1 MERRHCGPPS
11 CPPRG
16 RGKYL
21 LPSDKLQR
29 LARDQS
35 SHTRLFLIL
44 MKKICTRQE
53 DEQRSFAVR
62 GSRENEWA
70 MYCAVLWAVGGL
82 GWARMRLRRIHRP
95 RSERNSAV
103 PKLTAQGQSLRRA
116 IDAVPTRMAL
126 ACLPRCAV
134 RGARAGVR
142 PAGHVLQV
150 LLCFPAPRLG
160 RPGDGGDSRMGVSE
174 AGEPHDGN
182 PPRCKSVTVYAPAP
196 AARRGGQ
203 D

>member
-62 GSRENEWA
+62 GSSEKMGGRCTVLYCGLWEVWAGPACVSVVSIVPISIVPGRRET
-70 MYCAVLWAVGGL
+70 L
-82 GWARMRLRRIHRP
+82 
-95 RSERNSAV
+95 
-103 PKLTAQGQSLRRA
+103 Q
-116 IDAVPTRMAL
+116 
-126 ACLPRCAV
+126 CL
-134 RGARAGVR
+134 
-142 PAGHVLQV
+142 
-150 LLCFPAPRLG
+150 
-160 RPGDGGDSRMGVSE
+160 
-174 AGEPHDGN
+174 N
-182 PPRCKSVTVYAPAP
+182 
-196 AARRGGQ
+196 
-203 D
+203 